1 MRRRPVLPHVQSR
14 VAAPAAQCD
23 SRPRRW
29 AERAKVEDAEVIWRD
44 PESRADGELTDAM
57 VK

>member
-1 MRRRPVLPHVQSR
+1 MG
-14 VAAPAAQCD
+14 
-23 SRPRRW
+23 
-29 AERAKVEDAEVIWRD
+29 ERAKVEDAEVIWRD